1 MLRIYQKSSQL
12 RKINFN
18 RNTKT
23 TVVIDVTIRSLAL
36 GLSCGM
42 RYHVTSDI
50 SLRIDPTLRKLLFDI
65 LNSGRW
71 LYWYAHFNKKGKI
84 SQKCRKINSCLFVS
98 TFKIFYLYNSFFF
111 ILLSSSYPYYHFY
124 FIYLSTVIFSF

>member
-1 MLRIYQKSSQL
+1 MSRIYQKSSQS

-23 TVVIDVTIRSLAL
+23 AVVIDVTVRSLAL

-42 RYHVTSDI
+42 RYHVTCDI

-65 LNSGRW
+65 LNSGR
-71 LYWYAHFNKKGKI
+71 
-84 SQKCRKINSCLFVS
+84 
-98 TFKIFYLYNSFFF
+98 
-111 ILLSSSYPYYHFY
+111 
-124 FIYLSTVIFSF
+124 

>member
-1 MLRIYQKSSQL
+1 MLRIYHKSSQL

-84 SQKCRKINSCLFVS
+84 SQKCREINSCLFVA
-98 TFKIFYLYNSFFF
+98 TFTIFLC
-111 ILLSSSYPYYHFY
+111 IILSSLSCYLVLIHITI
-124 FIYLSTVIFSF
+124 FISFICQL